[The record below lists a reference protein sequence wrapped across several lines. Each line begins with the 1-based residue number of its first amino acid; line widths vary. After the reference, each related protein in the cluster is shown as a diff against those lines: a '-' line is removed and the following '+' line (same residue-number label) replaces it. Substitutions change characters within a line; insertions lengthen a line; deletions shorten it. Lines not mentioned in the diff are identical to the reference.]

1 MPTIQHGLIRSTL
14 GTLVW
19 ALRGLEYNIP
29 TMRKAADMGSM
40 LFFMPTGVETERFN
54 LDHIACEWIIPKKA
68 NHNKV
73 FLYFHGG
80 GYAVGSMQT
89 HRALVAEIAR
99 RAGFCALIPE
109 YRLAPE
115 FPFPA
120 AMNDALR
127 CYEWLL
133 ETGHDPRDIIVG
145 GDSAGGGL
153 TLACLLAAR
162 DKGLPMPAAQVLISP
177 WVDLTVSRPSIFEHM
192 ERTPMFFLREMK
204 TWARNYAGDLPKNHP
219 LVSPLYADLAGL
231 PPMLLQMSDMEVLTD
246 EDMLLADR
254 ARAAGVAVQQQV
266 SHGLMHVWHIYWRY
280 LEQARDSIK
289 EIVHYIGENAGR

>member
-1 MPTIQHGLIRSTL
+1 MPTIQHGLIRSTI

-19 ALRGLEYNIP
+19 ALRGVEYNIP
-29 TMRKAADMGSM
+29 TMRKVADVGSM
-40 LFFMPTGVETERFN
+40 LFFMPAGVETEQFY
-54 LDHIACEWIIPKKA
+54 LDHIACEWIIPRKA
-68 NHNKV
+68 DHNKV
-73 FLYFHGG
+73 LLYLHGG

-99 RAGFCALIPE
+99 RAGICALIPE

-133 ETGHDPRDIIVG
+133 ETGHDPSHIVLA

-153 TLACLLAAR
+153 ALACLLAVR
-162 DKGLPMPAAQVLISP
+162 EKGLPMPACQVLISP
-177 WVDLTVSRPSIFEHM
+177 WVDLTVSRPSIYAHM
-192 ERTPMFFLREMK
+192 ERTPMFYLREMK
-204 TWARNYAGDLPKNHP
+204 TWARNYAGDLPKDHP
-219 LVSPLYADLAGL
+219 MVSPLYADLRGL

-246 EDMLLADR
+246 EDMELAER
-254 ARAAGVAVQQQV
+254 ARAAGVAVDHQI

-280 LEQARDSIK
+280 LEQSRDA
-289 EIVHYIGENAGR
+289 IGKVVDFIAAQAGH

>member
-1 MPTIQHGLIRSTL
+1 M
-14 GTLVW
+14 VW

-29 TMRKAADMGSM
+29 TMRKAADFGSL
-40 LFFMPTGVETERFN
+40 LFFMPAGVETERFD

-73 FLYFHGG
+73 FLYLHGG

-89 HRALVAEIAR
+89 HRALVAEMAR
-99 RAGFCALIPE
+99 RAGICALIPE

-120 AMNDALR
+120 ALNDALR

-133 ETGHDPRDIIVG
+133 ETGHHPSDIVVG

-153 TLACLLAAR
+153 ALACLLAAR
-162 DKGLPMPAAQVLISP
+162 DKGLPMPAAQVLLSP

-192 ERTPMFFLREMK
+192 ERTPMFYLREMK
-204 TWARNYAGDLPKNHP
+204 TWARNYAGGLPKDHP
-219 LVSPLYADLAGL
+219 LISPLYADLTGL

-246 EDMLLADR
+246 EDMLLAER
-254 ARAAGVAVQQQV
+254 ARAAGVDVRQQV

-280 LEQARDSIK
+280 LDQARDSIK
-289 EIVHYIGENAGR
+289 EIVSFIGEKAAR